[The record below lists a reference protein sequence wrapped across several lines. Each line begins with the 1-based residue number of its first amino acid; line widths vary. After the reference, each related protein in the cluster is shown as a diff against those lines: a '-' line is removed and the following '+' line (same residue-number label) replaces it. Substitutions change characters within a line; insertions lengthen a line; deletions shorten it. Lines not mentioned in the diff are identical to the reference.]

1 MVIWKI
7 PHNLHGTP
15 GYFQE
20 YHGKHSIVVHFWCI
34 FKWDFSTMIFP
45 NDTISVSRSSTLFFI
60 QKHESLKQDLQK
72 HEPCRSENNMILFV
86 FAVVQQNSNW
96 IHFYLLWVIKGV
108 FSRPAL
114 LPTLLFNCPLIMMSW
129 DLKYH
134 KDPSR
139 NEPCERYLIFPLMWE
154 IWMSG
159 VLIISSMSFESLW
172 SGSY

>member
-1 MVIWKI
+1 MV
-7 PHNLHGTP
+7 LQGTS
-15 GYFQE
+15 
-20 YHGKHSIVVHFWCI
+20 KNTMVNIVLWYI
-34 FKWDFSTMIFP
+34 FGVFLSG
-45 NDTISVSRSSTLFFI
+45 ISVPWYSQMILFLYPVQAHYFLYKNMKKSKTRPPKTWTM
-60 QKHESLKQDLQK
+60 QVWKK
-72 HEPCRSENNMILFV
+72 NMILFV
-86 FAVVQQNSNW
+86 FAVVQQKSNW
-96 IHFYLLWVIKGV
+96 INFYLLWVIKGL

>member
-7 PHNLHGTP
+7 PQNLHGTP

-34 FKWDFSTMIFP
+34 FKW
-45 NDTISVSRSSTLFFI
+45 ISVPWYSQMILFLYPVQAHYFLY
-60 QKHESLKQDLQK
+60 KNMKSLNKTSKTWTMQVWK
-72 HEPCRSENNMILFV
+72 KNMILFV
-86 FAVVQQNSNW
+86 FAVVQQKSNW
-96 IHFYLLWVIKGV
+96 IIFYLLWVIKGL

-134 KDPSR
+134 KDSSR
-139 NEPCERYLIFPLMWE
+139 NEPCERYLIFHWCE
-154 IWMSG
+154 RFGWVG
-159 VLIISSMSFESLW
+159 
-172 SGSY
+172 Y